1 MKMEGKLELGENK
14 GYFCAMRVI
23 FYAFEGY
30 GLLYK
35 YKCNFNHL
43 NQITIV
49 EVGSFPFENLNRFS
63 KAFTNI

>member
-43 NQITIV
+43 NQITSGDGV
-49 EVGSFPFENLNRFS
+49 FSF
-63 KAFTNI
+63 